1 MSSENYSIIFSSNT
15 GNTKQLAEAIR
26 DALPAEQCDYFGDC
40 SIESPESELLYIG
53 FWTNKGVADD
63 AAMSLLQK
71 LRGKRIFLFGTAG
84 FGTSEEY
91 FDGVLDR
98 TKAAL
103 DESNTVVGAY
113 MCQGKMPQDVRERY
127 VRMKEQPDHPANLD
141 MLIEN
146 FDLALTHPDA
156 NDLAKLKGM
165 VARR

>member
-63 AAMSLLQK
+63 AAMGLLQK

-91 FDGVLDR
+91 FDGVLGR
-98 TKAAL
+98 TKAVL

-113 MCQGKMPQDVRERY
+113 MCQGKMPQAVKERY

-165 VARR
+165 VAR